1 MSNRPQRTLEKAMD
15 LMGQRRFAEA
25 RPLITT
31 LARKAPKH
39 PLVWNLLGVIAA
51 SDDDHEKA
59 AEYFKKACA
68 LAPRD
73 EDFQNNLG
81 EAYRKSGRPKDA
93 LPCFEKALKIAPAHA
108 AAHNNIGATLID
120 LDREEEAAV
129 HLAKAIRLRPDNH
142 EAYTNLGVALM
153 NQRKPHEAIPC
164 FEQAM
169 SRNSD
174 DPTQLRYHIHALEI
188 VGRFDDALNLCE
200 AMSGK
205 DPRNIEAIVSRISVF
220 ERQGRRGDA
229 WAALEPLLDSAPDHP
244 RVARQYANL
253 ARTVDRRAEARDHVA
268 RVADISDINDDDRQ
282 TLYFALGS
290 LEDGLENFDA
300 AFAAYARGNAMAR
313 HHYDVA
319 KNLAEVEAIEATHPP
334 SWQARRTKASNR
346 SRLPVFI
353 IGMPR
358 SGTTWCEQ
366 ILACHPAVYGAGEL
380 MLIPKFEESVN
391 PDEITSTVLDQF
403 ANDHLD
409 FLHDQ
414 SGGAARV
421 IDKLPHNHRFLGLI
435 ERLFPEAR
443 VIHCTRD
450 PLDTCL
456 SCYFQNFYGG
466 HRYSFDMKTLGG
478 HYRLYQR
485 LMAHWRKVSGLNILD
500 VSYESLVADQ
510 ETISRSLV
518 AFLGLEWDPACLD
531 FHRSDR
537 PALTASYE
545 QVRQPIYSRSV
556 RRAEKYAAHLE
567 PLIAALEG
575 RDGVAAA

>member
-1 MSNRPQRTLEKAMD
+1 MFDADTGCIATDPAPSAR
-15 LMGQRRFAEA
+15 RRFRSKTGIENLPANEHAQAHTPSPTNQVEFSQGA
-25 RPLITT
+25 RVVDPAFGMGCRPSQHIGIESEV
-31 LARKAPKH
+31 LAI
-39 PLVWNLLGVIAA
+39 LMTMT
-51 SDDDHEKA
+51 
-59 AEYFKKACA
+59 
-68 LAPRD
+68 
-73 EDFQNNLG
+73 
-81 EAYRKSGRPKDA
+81 GR
-93 LPCFEKALKIAPAHA
+93 
-108 AAHNNIGATLID
+108 
-120 LDREEEAAV
+120 
-129 HLAKAIRLRPDNH
+129 
-142 EAYTNLGVALM
+142 
-153 NQRKPHEAIPC
+153 
-164 FEQAM
+164 
-169 SRNSD
+169 
-174 DPTQLRYHIHALEI
+174 
-188 VGRFDDALNLCE
+188 
-200 AMSGK
+200 
-205 DPRNIEAIVSRISVF
+205 RIS
-220 ERQGRRGDA
+220 RR
-229 WAALEPLLDSAPDHP
+229 
-244 RVARQYANL
+244 
-253 ARTVDRRAEARDHVA
+253 
-268 RVADISDINDDDRQ
+268 
-282 TLYFALGS
+282 S

-319 KNLAEVEAIEATHPP
+319 KNLAEVEAIATHAGKRAGRRRAIVRGGVHN
-334 SWQARRTKASNR
+334 WHALARHCAR
-346 SRLPVFI
+346 
-353 IGMPR
+353 
-358 SGTTWCEQ
+358 

-380 MLIPKFEESVN
+380 MLVPKFEESVN